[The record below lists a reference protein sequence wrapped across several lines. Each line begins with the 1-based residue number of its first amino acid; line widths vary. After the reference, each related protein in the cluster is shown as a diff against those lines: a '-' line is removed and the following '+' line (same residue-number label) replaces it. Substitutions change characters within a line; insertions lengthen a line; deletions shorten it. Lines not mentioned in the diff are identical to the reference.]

1 MTNTELNSKNTELNS
16 KMLEILQTLDMQK
29 LSALQKAQN
38 NGISESFSTIDEMP
52 DIPAYGELNSDE
64 EAELRD
70 EIRDYLRRQYAKKA
84 SSLENLELRAHICG
98 VMETRLTRTSDKDG
112 EPRPAKKLPIVTI
125 TKILT
130 KLASFKMIG
139 ANEMES
145 SLYLY
150 NPLEGIYE
158 ERPHFI
164 GRLVNTITPEAMQRD
179 RTEVMNRIADA
190 LDVSDITK
198 NENLAVLKNGIFD
211 VEKHKL
217 LPFSPKYTFVT
228 KTDAVW
234 DENATEE
241 PAFGE
246 NGWTLSKALSTY
258 FDGQR
263 DEITA
268 FFYACQNAI
277 LTNRPSKT
285 FVYFYSKAGQTGKGT
300 LTQLLISLVGKR
312 NAGSANIETLESRFG
327 LASVYDKALIYGNEN
342 DLPMAKNGSNNLKNL
357 ATGDG
362 ITVDRKGI
370 SAITVSPT
378 PLVVQSMN
386 TEPNFAVYNG
396 GITARARIFVF
407 EHSFVDEG
415 DEDTLVKS
423 KYISSP
429 KLLKWLT
436 HKVLSMDVP
445 DRLPNFK
452 ASLAATGEAQS
463 RAFDVY
469 DDWINDR
476 FENFKGTEFPIKLLY
491 LDFNSWRKENNYD
504 MREKIS
510 KIKFSK
516 ELRNHLGVDW
526 VYEAKHGRAN
536 MSDETVKDLMNHAN
550 TATNSPLDVDSFKQ
564 EFVSD
569 RQATIHKI

>member
-1 MTNTELNSKNTELNS
+1 MTQTELNSEMI
-16 KMLEILQTLDMQK
+16 KMLQNLDMQK

-38 NGISESFSTIDEMP
+38 SGIGKSFSSINEMP
-52 DIPAYGELNSDE
+52 DIPAYGELNADE

-70 EIRDYLRRQYAKKA
+70 EIRDYLQRQYAKKA

-98 VMETRLTRTSDKDG
+98 VMEARLTRTSNKDG
-112 EPRPAKKLPIVTI
+112 NPLPAKKLPIATI

-139 ANEMES
+139 ANEVES

-164 GRLVNTITPEAMQRD
+164 GRLVNAITADAMQRD
-179 RTEVMNRIADA
+179 RTEVMNRIADS
-190 LDVSDITK
+190 LDISDITK
-198 NENLAVLKNGIFD
+198 KENLAVLKNGIYD
-211 VEKHKL
+211 IEKHKL
-217 LPFSPKYTFVT
+217 LPFSAKYTFVT

-246 NGWTLSKALSTY
+246 NNWTLSKALSTY

-263 DEITA
+263 DEIAA

-277 LTNRPSKT
+277 LTNKPSKT
-285 FVYFYSKAGQTGKGT
+285 FIYFYSKAGQTGKGT
-300 LTQLLISLVGKR
+300 LTQLLINLVGKR
-312 NAGSANIETLESRFG
+312 NSGSANIETLESRFG

-342 DLPMAKNGSNNLKNL
+342 DMPLAKNGSNNLKNL

-370 SAITVSPT
+370 SAITASPT

-386 TEPNFAVYNG
+386 TEPNFAIYNG
-396 GITARARIFVF
+396 GIKARARIFVF

-415 DEDTLVKS
+415 DEDTSVKS
-423 KYISSP
+423 EYINSP

-452 ASLAATGEAQS
+452 ASLAATNESQS
-463 RAFDVY
+463 RAFDMY
-469 DDWINDR
+469 DEWINDR
-476 FENFKGTEFPIKLLY
+476 FEKFSGSEFPIGVLY
-491 LDFNSWRKENNYD
+491 LDFNAWRKENNYD
-504 MREKIS
+504 MQKIS
-510 KIKFSK
+510 RIKFSK
-516 ELRNHLGVDW
+516 ELRTHLGVDW
-526 VYEAKHGRAN
+526 VYAPYNRRAN
-536 MSDETVKDLMNHAN
+536 MSDETLKDLMDHTNA
-550 TATNSPLDVDSFKQ
+550 ATNSPLDGDSFK
-564 EFVSD
+564 EKFISS
-569 RQATIHKI
+569 RQATIRKI

>member
-1 MTNTELNSKNTELNS
+1 
-16 KMLEILQTLDMQK
+16 MLQMLKSLDAKK
-29 LSALQKAQN
+29 LSELQKAQN
-38 NGISESFSTIDEMP
+38 SGVSAAFASINELP
-52 DIPAYGELNSDE
+52 DITPYGSLPAADE
-64 EAELRD
+64 SALRA
-70 EIRDYLRRQYAKKA
+70 EIRDFLQRQYAKKA
-84 SSLENLELRAHICG
+84 SSLENLQLRAHICG
-98 VMETRLTRTSDKDG
+98 VMETRLTRTSDAHG
-112 EPRPAKKLPIVTI
+112 NPLPAKKLPIATI

-130 KLASFKMIG
+130 SLASFKMIG
-139 ANEMES
+139 ANEIES

-150 NPLEGIYE
+150 NAVEGIYE

-164 GRLVNTITPEAMQRD
+164 GRLVNKITPEAMQRD
-179 RTEVMNRIADA
+179 RTEVINRISDS
-190 LDVSDITK
+190 LDISEITK
-198 NENLAVLKNGIFD
+198 KENLAVLKNGIFD
-211 VEKHKL
+211 IEKHEL

-234 DENATEE
+234 DETATEE
-241 PAFGE
+241 PTFGKKC
-246 NGWTLSKALSTY
+246 WTLSKALSTY

-263 DEITA
+263 DEIVA

-277 LTNRPSKT
+277 LTNKPSKT

-300 LTQLLISLVGKR
+300 LTQLLINLVGKQ
-312 NAGSANIETLESRFG
+312 NAGSANVETIESRFG

-342 DLPMAKNGSNNLKNL
+342 DMPMSKTGSNNLKNL

-362 ITVDRKGI
+362 ITVDRKGV

-386 TEPNFAVYNG
+386 TEPNFAIYNG
-396 GITARARIFVF
+396 GIKARARIFVF

-423 KYISSP
+423 EYINSP

-445 DRLPNFK
+445 DRIPNFQ
-452 ASLAATGEAQS
+452 ASLAATDEAQS

-476 FENFKGTEFPIKLLY
+476 FETFKGSEFPLKALF
-491 LDFNSWRKENNYD
+491 LDFDTWRMKNGD
-504 MREKIS
+504 DDTEKVS
-510 KIKFSK
+510 QIKFSK
-516 ELRNHLGVDW
+516 ELRRHLGVNWFYDP
-526 VYEAKHGRAN
+526 KHGCASI
-536 MSDETVKDLMNHAN
+536 SDETADDLARYASMGADVKLYKENFL
-550 TATNSPLDVDSFKQ
+550 SG
-564 EFVSD
+564 
-569 RQATIHKI
+569 RQATIRKI

>member
-1 MTNTELNSKNTELNS
+1 MTENEPVLNA
-16 KMLEILQTLDMQK
+16 KMLKMLQSLDMKK
-29 LSALQKAQN
+29 LSALQKAQK
-38 NGISESFSTIDEMP
+38 NGISEAFSSISEMP
-52 DIPAYGELNSDE
+52 DIPPYGDLPAS
-64 EAELRD
+64 AESALRD
-70 EIRDYLRRQYAKKA
+70 EIRDYLKRQYAKKA
-84 SSLENLELRAHICG
+84 SSLENLQLRAHICG
-98 VMETRLTRTSDKDG
+98 VMETRLTRTSDAQG
-112 EPRPAKKLPIVTI
+112 NPVPAKKLPISTI
-125 TKILT
+125 TDVLQA
-130 KLASFKMIG
+130 LADFKMIG
-139 ANEMES
+139 ATETES

-150 NPLEGIYE
+150 NPIEGIYE

-164 GRLVNTITPEAMQRD
+164 GRLVNAITPEAMQRD
-179 RTEVMNRIADA
+179 RTEVMNRIADS
-190 LDVSDITK
+190 LDVSEITK

-211 VEKHKL
+211 IKKHKL
-217 LPFSPKYTFVT
+217 LPFSSKYTFVT

-234 DENATEE
+234 DGTATDE
-241 PAFGE
+241 PVFGE
-246 NGWTLSKALSTY
+246 NNWTLSKALTTY

-277 LTNRPSKT
+277 LTNKPSKT

-300 LTQLLISLVGKR
+300 LTQLLINLVGKR

-342 DLPMAKNGSNNLKNL
+342 DQPLSKNGSNNLKNL
-357 ATGDG
+357 STGDG

-386 TEPNFAVYNG
+386 TEPSFAIYNG

-407 EHSFVDEG
+407 EHSFVDAG

-423 KYISSP
+423 EYISSP

-463 RAFDVY
+463 RAFDIY
-469 DDWINDR
+469 DDWINER
-476 FENFKGTEFPIKLLY
+476 FENFNGSEFPIKALY
-491 LDFNSWRKENNYD
+491 LDFNVWRDKNACD
-504 MREKIS
+504 DDKIS
-510 KIKFSK
+510 RVKFSK
-516 ELRNHLGVDW
+516 ELRSHLGVNW
-526 VYEAKHGRAN
+526 IYEAKHGRAN
-536 MSDETVKDLMNHAN
+536 ISDETINDLVHYARL
-550 TATNSPLDVDSFKQ
+550 ASEAKRYKEDLISG
-564 EFVSD
+564 
-569 RQATIHKI
+569 RQATIRKI

>member
-1 MTNTELNSKNTELNS
+1 MTENKTALNAEML
-16 KMLEILQTLDMQK
+16 KMLKSLDMEK
-29 LSALQKAQN
+29 LRALQKAQN
-38 NGISESFSTIDEMP
+38 EGVSAAFASINEMP
-52 DIPAYGELNSDE
+52 NIPPYGDLSAANEST
-64 EAELRD
+64 LRA
-70 EIRDYLRRQYAKKA
+70 EIRDYLQRQYAKKA
-84 SSLENLELRAHICG
+84 SSLENLQLRSHICG
-98 VMETRLTRTSDKDG
+98 VMETRLTRTSDAHG
-112 EPRPAKKLPIVTI
+112 NPLPAKKLPISTI
-125 TKILT
+125 TKVLQA
-130 KLASFKMIG
+130 LADFKMIG
-139 ANEMES
+139 ATETES

-179 RTEVMNRIADA
+179 RTEVTNRISDS
-190 LDVSDITK
+190 LDISSITK
-198 NENLAVLKNGIFD
+198 KENLAVLKNGVFD
-211 VEKHKL
+211 VETHKL
-217 LPFSPKYTFVT
+217 LPFSSKYTFVT

-241 PAFGE
+241 PKFGE

-277 LTNRPSKT
+277 LTNTPSKT
-285 FVYFYSKAGQTGKGT
+285 FVYFYSKSGQTGKGT
-300 LTQLLISLVGKR
+300 LTQLLINLVGKR
-312 NAGSANIETLESRFG
+312 NSGSANIETLESRFG

-342 DLPMAKNGSNNLKNL
+342 DVPMAKNGSNNLKNL

-362 ITVDRKGI
+362 VTVDRKGI

-386 TEPNFAVYNG
+386 TEPSFAIYNG
-396 GITARARIFVF
+396 GVKARARIFVF

-415 DEDTLVKS
+415 DEDPLVKS
-423 KYISSP
+423 EYINSP
-429 KLLKWLT
+429 RLLKWLT

-463 RAFDVY
+463 RAFDIY
-469 DDWINDR
+469 DDWINER
-476 FENFKGTEFPIKLLY
+476 FEDFKGSEFPIKVLF
-491 LDFNSWRKENNYD
+491 LDFNAWRKERD
-504 MREKIS
+504 DDAEKVS
-510 KIKFSK
+510 QIKFSK
-516 ELRNHLGVDW
+516 ELRNHLGVNWIYDS
-526 VYEAKHGRAN
+526 KHGRASI
-536 MSDETVKDLMNHAN
+536 SDETITDLIRQAGMA
-550 TATNSPLDVDSFKQ
+550 
-564 EFVSD
+564 SD
-569 RQATIHKI
+569 AKRYKENFISGRQATIRKI

>member
-1 MTNTELNSKNTELNS
+1 MAESEILNS
-16 KMLEILQTLDMQK
+16 KMLKMLQNLDMKK
-29 LSALQKAQN
+29 LSELQKAQN
-38 NGISESFSTIDEMP
+38 DGIGAAFSSINDMP
-52 DIPAYGELNSDE
+52 DIPAYGDLPASDE
-64 EAELRD
+64 SALRG
-70 EIRDYLRRQYAKKA
+70 EIRDYLQRQYAKKA
-84 SSLENLELRAHICG
+84 SSLENLQLRARICG
-98 VMETRLTRTSDKDG
+98 VMETRLTRTSDAQG
-112 EPRPAKKLPIVTI
+112 NPLPAKKLPISTI

-130 KLASFKMIG
+130 SLAAFKMIG
-139 ANEMES
+139 ATETES

-164 GRLVNTITPEAMQRD
+164 GRLVNKVTPEAMQRD
-179 RTEVMNRIADA
+179 RTEVINRISDS
-190 LDVSDITK
+190 LDISEITK

-211 VEKHKL
+211 VEKHEL
-217 LPFSPKYTFVT
+217 LPFSSKYTFVT

-241 PAFGE
+241 PTFGE

-263 DEITA
+263 DEIAA

-277 LTNRPSKT
+277 LTNRPSRT

-300 LTQLLISLVGKR
+300 LTQLLINLVGKR
-312 NAGSANIETLESRFG
+312 NAGSANIETIESRFG

-342 DLPMAKNGSNNLKNL
+342 DMPMTKNGSNNLKNL

-386 TEPNFAVYNG
+386 AEPNFSIYNG
-396 GITARARIFVF
+396 GIKSRARIFVF
-407 EHSFVDEG
+407 EHSFVDAG
-415 DEDTLVKS
+415 DENTLVKS
-423 KYISSP
+423 EYINSP
-429 KLLKWLT
+429 ELLKWLT

-445 DRLPNFK
+445 DRLPNFR
-452 ASLAATGEAQS
+452 ASVAATDEAQS
-463 RAFDVY
+463 RAFDIY
-469 DDWINDR
+469 DDWITDR
-476 FENFKGTEFPIKLLY
+476 FETFKGSEFPIKALF
-491 LDFNSWRKENNYD
+491 LDFTAWRKERGDD
-504 MREKIS
+504 MSEKIS

-516 ELRNHLGVDW
+516 ELRTHLGVNWIYDS
-526 VYEAKHGRAN
+526 KHGRASI
-536 MSDETVKDLMNHAN
+536 SDETLADLMHHASM
-550 TATNSPLDVDSFKQ
+550 ASDAQSYKESFILG
-564 EFVSD
+564 
-569 RQATIHKI
+569 RQATIRKI

>member
-1 MTNTELNSKNTELNS
+1 MTDTALNS
-16 KMLEILQTLDMQK
+16 KMIEMLQNLDAQK
-29 LSALQKAQN
+29 LSELQKAQKS
-38 NGISESFSTIDEMP
+38 GISESFSNLNEMP
-52 DIPAYGELNSDE
+52 DIPAYGELNADD

-70 EIRDYLRRQYAKKA
+70 EIRDYLQRQYAKKA
-84 SSLENLELRAHICG
+84 SSLENLQLRAHICG
-98 VMETRLTRTSDKDG
+98 VLETRLTRTSNKDG
-112 EPRPAKKLPIVTI
+112 VPSPAKKLPIITI

-139 ANEMES
+139 ANEIES

-164 GRLVNTITPEAMQRD
+164 GRLVNEITAEAMQRD
-179 RTEVMNRIADA
+179 RTEVMNRIADS
-190 LDVSDITK
+190 LNISEITK
-198 NENLAVLKNGIFD
+198 KENLAVLKNGIYD
-211 VEKHKL
+211 IEKHKL
-217 LPFSPKYTFVT
+217 LPFSDKYTFVT

-246 NGWTLSKALSTY
+246 NNWTLSKALNTY

-268 FFYACQNAI
+268 FFYACQFAI
-277 LTNRPSKT
+277 LTNKPSKT
-285 FVYFYSKAGQTGKGT
+285 FIYFYSKAGQTGKGT
-300 LTQLLISLVGKR
+300 LTQLLINLVGKR

-342 DLPMAKNGSNNLKNL
+342 DSPMAKNGSNNLKNL

-386 TEPNFAVYNG
+386 TEPSFAIYNG
-396 GITARARIFVF
+396 GVKSRARIFVF

-415 DEDTLVKS
+415 DEDTRVKS
-423 KYISSP
+423 EYINSP

-452 ASLAATGEAQS
+452 ASLAATDEAQS
-463 RAFDVY
+463 RTFDMY
-469 DDWINDR
+469 DEWINDR
-476 FENFKGTEFPIKLLY
+476 FEKFTGSEFPIKVLY
-491 LDFNSWRKENNYD
+491 LDFNNWRKENNYD

-526 VYEAKHGRAN
+526 VYESKHGRAN
-536 MSDETVKDLMNHAN
+536 MSDETINDLMNHA
-550 TATNSPLDVDSFKQ
+550 TDATNISDVDSFKN
-564 EFVSD
+564 EFISG
-569 RQATIHKI
+569 RQATIRKI

>member
-1 MTNTELNSKNTELNS
+1 MTETTENTLNSEML
-16 KMLEILQTLDMQK
+16 KMLQNLDMEK
-29 LSALQKAQN
+29 LSELQKAQN
-38 NGISESFSTIDEMP
+38 DGINEAFSSINDMP
-52 DIPAYGELNSDE
+52 DIAPYGSLPAADE
-64 EAELRD
+64 SKLRD
-70 EIRDYLRRQYAKKA
+70 EIRDYLQRQYDKKA
-84 SSLENLELRAHICG
+84 SSLENLQLRACICG
-98 VMETRLTRTSDKDG
+98 VMETRLTRTSDAHG
-112 EPRPAKKLPIVTI
+112 NPLPAKKLPIATI

-139 ANEMES
+139 ANEIES

-150 NPLEGIYE
+150 NAAEGIYE

-179 RTEVMNRIADA
+179 RTEVMNRISDS
-190 LDVSDITK
+190 LDISEITK

-211 VEKHKL
+211 VEKHEL

-241 PAFGE
+241 PVFGE
-246 NGWTLSKALSTY
+246 NGWTLSKALQTY

-277 LTNRPSKT
+277 LTNRPSRT

-300 LTQLLISLVGKR
+300 LTQLLINLVGRR
-312 NAGSANIETLESRFG
+312 NAGSANIETIESRFG

-342 DLPMAKNGSNNLKNL
+342 DTPMAKAGSNNLKNL

-386 TEPNFAVYNG
+386 TEPNFAIYNG

-423 KYISSP
+423 EYINSP

-445 DRLPNFK
+445 DRLPNFQ

-469 DDWINDR
+469 DEWITER
-476 FENFKGTEFPIKLLY
+476 FETFKGTEFPIKALR
-491 LDFNSWRKENNYD
+491 LDFDTWRTKNAD
-504 MREKIS
+504 DDDTEKIS
-510 KIKFSK
+510 QIKFSK
-516 ELRNHLGVDW
+516 ELRNHLGVNW
-526 VYEAKHGRAN
+526 IYEPKHGRA
-536 MSDETVKDLMNHAN
+536 S
-550 TATNSPLDVDSFKQ
+550 
-564 EFVSD
+564 VSD
-569 RQATIHKI
+569 QTVADLARYASMATDAKLYKENLISGRQATIRKI

>member
-1 MTNTELNSKNTELNS
+1 MTKTELNS
-16 KMLEILQTLDMQK
+16 KMIEMLQNLDMQK
-29 LSALQKAQN
+29 LSELQKAQN
-38 NGISESFSTIDEMP
+38 NGISESFSNIDEMP
-52 DIPAYGELNSDE
+52 DIPAYGELNADD

-70 EIRDYLRRQYAKKA
+70 EIRDYLQRQYAKKA
-84 SSLENLELRAHICG
+84 SSLENLQLRAHICG
-98 VMETRLTRTSDKDG
+98 VMETRLTRTSNKDG
-112 EPRPAKKLPIVTI
+112 VPHPVKKLSIVTI

-130 KLASFKMIG
+130 KLASFKKIG
-139 ANEMES
+139 ANENES

-150 NPLEGIYE
+150 DPLEGIYE
-158 ERPHFI
+158 ERPQFI
-164 GRLVNTITPEAMQRD
+164 GRLVDEIIPEATPRD
-179 RTEVMNRIADA
+179 ETNVRTRITNY
-190 LDVSDITK
+190 LDVSEITK
-198 NENLAVLKNGIFD
+198 KENLAVLKNGIYD
-211 VEKHKL
+211 IEKHKL
-217 LPFSPKYTFVT
+217 LPFSSKYTFVT

-246 NGWTLSKALSTY
+246 NNWTLSKALNTY

-268 FFYACQNAI
+268 FFHACQFAI
-277 LTNRPSKT
+277 LTNKPSKA
-285 FVYFYSKAGQTGKGT
+285 FIYFYSKAGQTGKGT
-300 LTQLLISLVGKR
+300 LTQLLINLVGKR
-312 NAGSANIETLESRFG
+312 NAGSANIETIESRFG

-342 DLPMAKNGSNNLKNL
+342 DEPMAKKGSNNLKNL
-357 ATGDG
+357 STGDG

-386 TEPNFAVYNG
+386 TEPNFSIYNG
-396 GITARARIFVF
+396 GIKSRARIFVF

-423 KYISSP
+423 EYIKSP

-452 ASLAATGEAQS
+452 ASLAATNESQS
-463 RAFDVY
+463 RAFDMY
-469 DDWINDR
+469 DEWINDR
-476 FENFKGTEFPIKLLY
+476 FEKFTGSEFPIKLLY
-491 LDFNSWRKENNYD
+491 LDFNAWRKENNYD

-526 VYEAKHGRAN
+526 VYEAKNRRAN
-536 MSDETVKDLMNHAN
+536 MSDETINDLMDHTNA
-550 TATNSPLDVDSFKQ
+550 ATNSPLDVDSFK
-564 EFVSD
+564 EKFISS
-569 RQATIHKI
+569 RQATIRKI

>member
-1 MTNTELNSKNTELNS
+1 MAETELNS
-16 KMLEILQTLDMQK
+16 KMIEMLQHLDMQK
-29 LSALQKAQN
+29 LNELQKAQSD
-38 NGISESFSTIDEMP
+38 GITDAFSSINEMP
-52 DIPAYGELNSDE
+52 DIPAYGELNTDE
-64 EAELRD
+64 EAEVRD
-70 EIRDYLRRQYAKKA
+70 EIRDYLQRQYAKKA
-84 SSLENLELRAHICG
+84 SSLENLQLRAHICG
-98 VMETRLTRTSDKDG
+98 VMETRLTRTSNKDG
-112 EPRPAKKLPIVTI
+112 MPNPAKKLPIVTI

-130 KLASFKMIG
+130 KLASFKVIG
-139 ANEMES
+139 ANEIES

-164 GRLVNTITPEAMQRD
+164 GRLVNRIAAEAMQRD
-179 RTEVMNRIADA
+179 RTEVINRIANA
-190 LDVSDITK
+190 LDISEITK
-198 NENLAVLKNGIFD
+198 NENLAVLKNGIYD
-211 VEKHKL
+211 IESHKL
-217 LPFSPKYTFVT
+217 LPFSSKFTFVT

-234 DENATEE
+234 DETATEE
-241 PAFGE
+241 PSFGE
-246 NGWTLSKALSTY
+246 NNWTLSKALNTY

-263 DEITA
+263 DEIAA

-277 LTNRPSKT
+277 LTNRPT
-285 FVYFYSKAGQTGKGT
+285 RAFVYFYSKAGQTGKGT
-300 LTQLLISLVGKR
+300 LTQLLINLVGKR

-342 DLPMAKNGSNNLKNL
+342 DEPLTRNGSNNLKNL

-362 ITVDRKGI
+362 VTVDRKGI

-386 TEPNFAVYNG
+386 TEPNFAIYNG
-396 GITARARIFVF
+396 GIKARARIFVF
-407 EHSFVDEG
+407 EHSFVDNG
-415 DEDTLVKS
+415 DEDVLVKS
-423 KYISSP
+423 EYINDP

-452 ASLAATGEAQS
+452 ASLAAVNETQS
-463 RAFDVY
+463 RAFDMF

-476 FENFKGTEFPIKLLY
+476 FEKFNGSEFPIKVLY
-491 LDFNSWRKENNYD
+491 LDFTAWRKEQGDD
-504 MREKIS
+504 MSEKIS

-526 VYEAKHGRAN
+526 VYDAKHGRAKI
-536 MSDETVKDLMNHAN
+536 SDETINDLMNHA
-550 TATNSPLDVDSFKQ
+550 AGETNIASDVDSFKQ
-564 EFVSD
+564 EFVSG
-569 RQATIHKI
+569 RQATIRKI

>member
-1 MTNTELNSKNTELNS
+1 MTENENTLNTTMLNLL
-16 KMLEILQTLDMQK
+16 KKLDAQK
-29 LSALQKAQN
+29 LSELQNAQTE
-38 NGISESFSTIDEMP
+38 GIDDAFSSINEMP
-52 DIPAYGELNSDE
+52 DITPYGGLSASDE
-64 EAELRD
+64 QKLR
-70 EIRDYLRRQYAKKA
+70 EEVRDYLQRQYAKKA
-84 SSLENLELRAHICG
+84 SSLENLQLRAHICG
-98 VMETRLTRTSDKDG
+98 VMETRLTRTSDSQG
-112 EPRPAKKLPIVTI
+112 NPLPAKKLPIGTI
-125 TKILT
+125 TKVLQS
-130 KLASFKMIG
+130 LADFKMIG
-139 ANEMES
+139 ATETES

-150 NPLEGIYE
+150 NPVEGIYE

-164 GRLVNTITPEAMQRD
+164 GRLVNAITPEAMQRD
-179 RTEVMNRIADA
+179 RTEVTNRISDA
-190 LDVSDITK
+190 LDISEITK
-198 NENLAVLKNGIFD
+198 KENLAVLKNGIYD
-211 VEKHKL
+211 IESHQL
-217 LPFSPKYTFVT
+217 LPFSSKYTFVT

-234 DENATEE
+234 DEDATEE

-246 NGWTLSKALSTY
+246 NNWTLSKALETY

-263 DEITA
+263 DEIAA

-277 LTNRPSKT
+277 LTNRPSRA

-300 LTQLLISLVGKR
+300 LTQLLINLVGKR
-312 NAGSANIETLESRFG
+312 NAGSANLETLESRFG

-342 DLPMAKNGSNNLKNL
+342 DEAMSKNGSNNLKNL

-386 TEPNFAVYNG
+386 TEPDFAIYNG
-396 GITARARIFVF
+396 GIKARARIFVF

-423 KYISSP
+423 EYINDP

-445 DRLPNFK
+445 DRIPNFR
-452 ASLAATGEAQS
+452 ASLAAVSESQS

-469 DDWINDR
+469 DSWIDDR
-476 FENFKGTEFPIKLLY
+476 FEKLSGTEFPIKVLY
-491 LDFNSWRKENNYD
+491 LDFTAWRKEQGDD
-504 MREKIS
+504 MSEKIS
-510 KIKFSK
+510 RIKFSK

-526 VYEAKHGRAN
+526 CYDSKHGRAKV
-536 MSDETVKDLMNHAN
+536 SDETVTDLMAYVADETHITDADKFKAN
-550 TATNSPLDVDSFKQ
+550 FISG
-564 EFVSD
+564 
-569 RQATIHKI
+569 RQATIRKI

>member
-1 MTNTELNSKNTELNS
+1 MAESETEML
-16 KMLEILQTLDMQK
+16 KMLKSLDLKK
-29 LSALQKAQN
+29 LSELQKAQK
-38 NGISESFSTIDEMP
+38 NGISASFSSINDMP
-52 DIPAYGELNSDE
+52 DIPAYGELTADD

-70 EIRDYLRRQYAKKA
+70 EIRDYLQRQYAKKA

-98 VMETRLTRTSDKDG
+98 VMETRLTRTSDKNG

-139 ANEMES
+139 ANEIES

-150 NPLEGIYE
+150 NPFEGIYE

-164 GRLVNTITPEAMQRD
+164 GRLVNTITAEAMQRD
-179 RTEVMNRIADA
+179 RTEVMNRIADS

-198 NENLAVLKNGIFD
+198 NENLAVLKNGIYD
-211 VEKHKL
+211 IEKHEL
-217 LPFSPKYTFVT
+217 LPFSSKYTFVT

-241 PAFGE
+241 PVFGE

-263 DEITA
+263 DEIAA

-285 FVYFYSKAGQTGKGT
+285 FVYFYSKSGQTGKGT

-312 NAGSANIETLESRFG
+312 NAGSANIETIESRFG

-386 TEPNFAVYNG
+386 VEPDFAVYNG
-396 GITARARIFVF
+396 GIKSRARIFVF

-415 DEDTLVKS
+415 DEDTRVKS
-423 KYISSP
+423 EYINSP

-452 ASLAATGEAQS
+452 ASLAATNEAQS
-463 RAFDVY
+463 RAFDMY
-469 DDWINDR
+469 DDWITDR
-476 FENFKGTEFPIKLLY
+476 FENFKGSEFPIKALF
-491 LDFNSWRKENNYD
+491 LDFNAWRKKRD
-504 MREKIS
+504 DDAEKVS
-510 KIKFSK
+510 QIKFSK
-516 ELRNHLGVDW
+516 ELRTHLGVDW

-536 MSDETVKDLMNHAN
+536 MSDETINDLMNHA
-550 TATNSPLDVDSFKQ
+550 TDATNISDVDSFKK
-564 EFVSD
+564 EFISG
-569 RQATIHKI
+569 RQATIRKI

>member
-1 MTNTELNSKNTELNS
+1 MTENALNTE
-16 KMLEILQTLDMQK
+16 MLKLLKSLDAKK

-38 NGISESFSTIDEMP
+38 EGVSEAFSSINDMP
-52 DIPAYGELNSDE
+52 DITPYGGLPAADE
-64 EAELRD
+64 SALRA
-70 EIRDYLRRQYAKKA
+70 EIRDYLQRQYAKKA
-84 SSLENLELRAHICG
+84 SSLENLQLRARICG
-98 VMETRLTRTSDKDG
+98 VMETRLTRTSDAQG
-112 EPRPAKKLPIVTI
+112 NPLPAKKLPIGTI
-125 TKILT
+125 TKILQA
-130 KLASFKMIG
+130 LASFKMIG
-139 ANEMES
+139 ATETES

-150 NPLEGIYE
+150 NATEGIYE

-164 GRLVNTITPEAMQRD
+164 GRLVNAITPEAMQRD
-179 RTEVMNRIADA
+179 RTEVMSRISDS
-190 LDVSDITK
+190 LDISEITK

-211 VEKHKL
+211 VEKHEL
-217 LPFSPKYTFVT
+217 LPFSSKYTFVT

-234 DENATEE
+234 DENAVEE
-241 PAFGE
+241 PTFGE
-246 NGWTLSKALSTY
+246 KGWTLSKALSTY

-285 FVYFYSKAGQTGKGT
+285 FIYFYSKSGQTGKGT
-300 LTQLLISLVGKR
+300 LTQLLINLVGKR

-342 DLPMAKNGSNNLKNL
+342 DSPLSKNGSNNLKNL

-362 ITVDRKGI
+362 VTVDRKGI

-386 TEPNFAVYNG
+386 TEPDFAVYNG
-396 GITARARIFVF
+396 GIKTRARIFVF

-423 KYISSP
+423 EYINSP

-452 ASLAATGEAQS
+452 ASLAATEEAQS

-469 DDWINDR
+469 DDWITDR
-476 FENFKGTEFPIKLLY
+476 FEKFKGTEFPIKALF
-491 LDFNSWRKENNYD
+491 LDFNAWRKEQGDD
-504 MREKIS
+504 MIEKIS

-516 ELRNHLGVDW
+516 ELRNHLGVNW
-526 VYEAKHGRAN
+526 VYDAKHGRASI
-536 MSDETVKDLMNHAN
+536 SDETITDLL
-550 TATNSPLDVDSFKQ
+550 TYTSGETNASDVDRFKK
-564 EFVSD
+564 EFISG
-569 RQATIHKI
+569 RQATIRKI

>member
-1 MTNTELNSKNTELNS
+1 MTENTAELF
-16 KMLEILQTLDMQK
+16 KMLQNLDAKK
-29 LSALQKAQN
+29 LSELQKAQN
-38 NGISESFSTIDEMP
+38 EGVSAAFASINEMP
-52 DIPAYGELNSDE
+52 DITPYGGLPAADE
-64 EAELRD
+64 SALRA
-70 EIRDYLRRQYAKKA
+70 EIRDYLQRQYAKKA
-84 SSLENLELRAHICG
+84 SSLENLQLRAHICG
-98 VMETRLTRTSDKDG
+98 VMETRLTRTSDAHG
-112 EPRPAKKLPIVTI
+112 NPLPAKKLPIATI

-130 KLASFKMIG
+130 HLASFKMIG
-139 ANEMES
+139 ATEVES

-150 NPLEGIYE
+150 NPQAGIYE

-164 GRLVNTITPEAMQRD
+164 GRLVNQITADAMQRD
-179 RTEVMNRIADA
+179 RTEVINRISDS
-190 LDVSDITK
+190 LDISEITK
-198 NENLAVLKNGIFD
+198 KENLAVLKNGIFD
-211 VEKHKL
+211 VEKHEL

-241 PAFGE
+241 PTFGE

-277 LTNRPSKT
+277 LTNKPSKA

-300 LTQLLISLVGKR
+300 LTQLLINLVGKR
-312 NAGSANIETLESRFG
+312 NSGSANIETIESRFG

-342 DLPMAKNGSNNLKNL
+342 DLPLSKNGSNNLKNL

-386 TEPNFAVYNG
+386 TEPNFAIYNG
-396 GITARARIFVF
+396 GITSRARIFVF

-423 KYISSP
+423 EYINSP

-445 DRLPNFK
+445 DRMPNFA

-463 RAFDVY
+463 RAFDIY
-469 DDWINDR
+469 DDWITER
-476 FENFKGTEFPIKLLY
+476 FETFKGSEFPIKALY
-491 LDFNSWRKENNYD
+491 LDFNSWLKEQDYD
-504 MREKIS
+504 GEKVS
-510 KIKFSK
+510 RIKFSK
-516 ELRNHLGVDW
+516 ELRSHLGVNW
-526 VYEAKHGRAN
+526 VYDPKHGCASI
-536 MSDETVKDLMNHAN
+536 SDDTIADLMRYAGM
-550 TATNSPLDVDSFKQ
+550 ATDAKRYKENIILG
-564 EFVSD
+564 
-569 RQATIHKI
+569 RQATIRKI

>member
-1 MTNTELNSKNTELNS
+1 MTENTTELLKLLKS
-16 KMLEILQTLDMQK
+16 LDMKK

-38 NGISESFSTIDEMP
+38 EGVSASFASINEMP
-52 DIPAYGELNSDE
+52 DIPPYGELPASDE
-64 EAELRD
+64 SALRA
-70 EIRDYLRRQYAKKA
+70 EIRDYLQRQYAKKA
-84 SSLENLELRAHICG
+84 SSLENLQLRARICG
-98 VMETRLTRTSDKDG
+98 VMETRLTRTSDAHG
-112 EPRPAKKLPIVTI
+112 NPLPAKKLPIATI
-125 TKILT
+125 TKIL
-130 KLASFKMIG
+130 KDLASFKMIG
-139 ANEMES
+139 ANEIES

-150 NPLEGIYE
+150 NPIEGIYE

-164 GRLVNTITPEAMQRD
+164 GRLVNKITADAMQRD
-179 RTEVMNRIADA
+179 RTEVMNRISDS

-198 NENLAVLKNGIFD
+198 NENLAVLKNGIYD
-211 VEKHKL
+211 IEKHKL
-217 LPFSPKYTFVT
+217 LPFSSKYTFVT

-246 NGWTLSKALSTY
+246 NGWTLSNALTTY

-300 LTQLLISLVGKR
+300 LTQLLINLVGKR
-312 NAGSANIETLESRFG
+312 NSGSANIETLESRFG

-342 DLPMAKNGSNNLKNL
+342 DLPMSKNGSNNLKNL

-362 ITVDRKGI
+362 VTVDRKGI

-386 TEPNFAVYNG
+386 TEPNFAIYNG
-396 GITARARIFVF
+396 GIKSRARIFVF
-407 EHSFVDEG
+407 EHSFVDAG
-415 DEDTLVKS
+415 DENTLVKS
-423 KYISSP
+423 EYINSP
-429 KLLKWLT
+429 ELLKWLT

-445 DRLPNFK
+445 DRLPNFR
-452 ASLAATGEAQS
+452 ASLAATDEAQS
-463 RAFDVY
+463 RAFDIY
-469 DDWINDR
+469 DDWITDR
-476 FENFKGTEFPIKLLY
+476 FEKFEGSEFPIKALY
-491 LDFNSWRKENNYD
+491 LDFNAWRKEQGDD
-504 MREKIS
+504 MSEKIS
-510 KIKFSK
+510 RVKFSK
-516 ELRNHLGVDW
+516 ELRSHLGVNW
-526 VYEAKHGRAN
+526 VYDAKHGRASI
-536 MSDETVKDLMNHAN
+536 SDKTIEDLMHQASM
-550 TATNSPLDVDSFKQ
+550 ATDAKRYKENFISG
-564 EFVSD
+564 

>member
-1 MTNTELNSKNTELNS
+1 MTETVLNSEML
-16 KMLEILQTLDMQK
+16 KMLKSLDMKK
-29 LSALQKAQN
+29 LSELQKAQAD
-38 NGISESFSTIDEMP
+38 GISEAFSSINEMP
-52 DIPAYGELNSDE
+52 DITPYGELPASDE
-64 EAELRD
+64 TKLRD
-70 EIRDYLRRQYAKKA
+70 EIRGYLQRQYAKKA
-84 SSLENLELRAHICG
+84 SSLENLELRARICG
-98 VMETRLTRTSDKDG
+98 VMETRLTRVSDAHG
-112 EPRPAKKLPIVTI
+112 NPLPAKKLPISTM
-125 TKILT
+125 TKILQA
-130 KLASFKMIG
+130 LADFKMIG
-139 ANEMES
+139 ATETES

-164 GRLVNTITPEAMQRD
+164 GRLVNRIAPEAMQRD
-179 RTEVMNRIADA
+179 RTEVINRISNA
-190 LDVSDITK
+190 LDVSEITK
-198 NENLAVLKNGIFD
+198 KENLAVLKNGIFD
-211 VEKHKL
+211 VEKHEL
-217 LPFSPKYTFVT
+217 LPFSSKYTFVT

-234 DENATEE
+234 DETATEE

-246 NGWTLSKALSTY
+246 NGWTLSSALKTY

-263 DEITA
+263 DEIAA
-268 FFYACQNAI
+268 FFHVCQYAL
-277 LTNRPSKT
+277 LTSKPSKT
-285 FVYFYSKAGQTGKGT
+285 FIYFYSKAGQTGKGT
-300 LTQLLISLVGKR
+300 LTQLLINLVGKR

-362 ITVDRKGI
+362 LTVDRKGI

-386 TEPNFAVYNG
+386 TEPDFAIYNG
-396 GITARARIFVF
+396 GITSRARIFVF

-423 KYISSP
+423 EYINSP

-463 RAFDVY
+463 RAFDIY
-469 DDWINDR
+469 DDWITER
-476 FENFKGTEFPIKLLY
+476 FENFTGLEFPIKALF
-491 LDFNSWRKENNYD
+491 LDFTTWRKEQGDD
-504 MREKIS
+504 MSEKIS
-510 KIKFSK
+510 QIKFSK
-516 ELRNHLGVDW
+516 ELRTHLGVDW
-526 VYEAKHGRAN
+526 VYDSKHGRASI
-536 MSDETVKDLMNHAN
+536 SDETIADLMHHA
-550 TATNSPLDVDSFKQ
+550 DVGSDAKQ
-564 EFVSD
+564 YKENFISG
-569 RQATIHKI
+569 RQATIRKI

>member
-1 MTNTELNSKNTELNS
+1 MTQTELNSEMI
-16 KMLEILQTLDMQK
+16 KMLQNLDMQK

-38 NGISESFSTIDEMP
+38 SGIGKSFSSINEMP
-52 DIPAYGELNSDE
+52 DIPAYGELNADE

-70 EIRDYLRRQYAKKA
+70 EIRDYLQRQYAKKA

-98 VMETRLTRTSDKDG
+98 VMEARLTRTSNKDG
-112 EPRPAKKLPIVTI
+112 NPLPAKKLPIATI

-139 ANEMES
+139 ANEVES

-164 GRLVNTITPEAMQRD
+164 GRLVNAITADAMQRD
-179 RTEVMNRIADA
+179 RTEVMNRIADS
-190 LDVSDITK
+190 LDISDITK
-198 NENLAVLKNGIFD
+198 KENLAVLKNGIYD
-211 VEKHKL
+211 IEKHKL
-217 LPFSPKYTFVT
+217 LPFSAKYTFVT

-246 NGWTLSKALSTY
+246 NNWTLSKALSTY

-263 DEITA
+263 DEIAA

-277 LTNRPSKT
+277 LTNKPSKT
-285 FVYFYSKAGQTGKGT
+285 FIYFYSKAGQTGKGT
-300 LTQLLISLVGKR
+300 LTQLLINLVGKR
-312 NAGSANIETLESRFG
+312 NSGSANIETLESRFG

-342 DLPMAKNGSNNLKNL
+342 DMPLAKNGSNNLKNL

-370 SAITVSPT
+370 SAITASPT

-386 TEPNFAVYNG
+386 TEPNFAIYNG
-396 GITARARIFVF
+396 GIKARARIFVF

-415 DEDTLVKS
+415 DEDTSVKS
-423 KYISSP
+423 EYINSP

-452 ASLAATGEAQS
+452 ASLAATNESQS
-463 RAFDVY
+463 RAFDMY
-469 DDWINDR
+469 DEWINDR
-476 FENFKGTEFPIKLLY
+476 FEKFTGSEFPIKLLY

-510 KIKFSK
+510 NIKFSK

-526 VYEAKHGRAN
+526 VYEAKNGRAN
-536 MSDETVKDLMNHAN
+536 ISDETINDLMNHVNA
-550 TATNSPLDVDSFKQ
+550 ATNSPLDVDSFTQ
-564 EFVSD
+564 EFVSK
-569 RQATIHKI
+569 RQATIRKI

>member
-1 MTNTELNSKNTELNS
+1 MTKTELNS
-16 KMLEILQTLDMQK
+16 KMIEMLQNLDMQK
-29 LSALQKAQN
+29 LSELQKAQN
-38 NGISESFSTIDEMP
+38 NGVSAAFASINEMP
-52 DIPAYGELNSDE
+52 DIPAYGELNADD

-70 EIRDYLRRQYAKKA
+70 EIRGYLQRQYAKKA
-84 SSLENLELRAHICG
+84 SSLENLQLRAHICG
-98 VMETRLTRTSDKDG
+98 VMEARLTRTSNKDG
-112 EPRPAKKLPIVTI
+112 NPLPAKKLPIATI

-139 ANEMES
+139 ANEVES

-164 GRLVNTITPEAMQRD
+164 GRLVNKITPEAMQRD
-179 RTEVMNRIADA
+179 RTEVINRISDS
-190 LDVSDITK
+190 LDISDITK
-198 NENLAVLKNGIFD
+198 KENLAVLKNGIYD
-211 VEKHKL
+211 IEKHKL
-217 LPFSPKYTFVT
+217 LPFSAKYTFVT

-246 NGWTLSKALSTY
+246 NNWTLSKALSTY

-263 DEITA
+263 DEIAA

-277 LTNRPSKT
+277 LTNKPSKT
-285 FVYFYSKAGQTGKGT
+285 FIYFYSKAGQTGKGT
-300 LTQLLISLVGKR
+300 LTQLLINLVGKR

-342 DLPMAKNGSNNLKNL
+342 DEPMTKNGSNNLKNL
-357 ATGDG
+357 STGDG

-370 SAITVSPT
+370 PAITVSPT

-386 TEPNFAVYNG
+386 TEPNFSIYNG
-396 GITARARIFVF
+396 GIKSRARIFVF

-423 KYISSP
+423 EYINSP

-452 ASLAATGEAQS
+452 ASLAATNESQS
-463 RAFDVY
+463 RAFDIY
-469 DDWINDR
+469 DEWINDR
-476 FENFKGTEFPIKLLY
+476 FEKFSGSEFPIGVLY
-491 LDFNSWRKENNYD
+491 LDFNAWRKENNYD

-510 KIKFSK
+510 RIKFSK

-526 VYEAKHGRAN
+526 VYAPYNRRAN
-536 MSDETVKDLMNHAN
+536 MSDETLKDLMDHTNA
-550 TATNSPLDVDSFKQ
+550 ATNSPLDVDSFK
-564 EFVSD
+564 EKFISS
-569 RQATIHKI
+569 RQATIRKI